1 LRCAFNPVSTALKV
15 SLHGQGRNKPHIFRP
30 TARAAAAVLEHHADP
45 CADRRETRPKVVVE
59 AGENPEHR
67 TLAAAGWADED
78 AYLSGIERKA
88 DAGDHVVL
96 FARRVP
102 ERLAGDIDLKPH
114 GDATGIAGPQMAAPA
129 RFQ

>member
-1 LRCAFNPVSTALKV
+1 LKV
-15 SLHGQGRNKPHIFRP
+15 GI
-30 TARAAAAVLEHHADP
+30 
-45 CADRRETRPKVVVE
+45 E
-59 AGENPEHR
+59 AGENPER
-67 TLAAAGWADED
+67 RALAAAGWTDED
-78 AYLSGIERKA
+78 ADLSGIKRKGH
-88 DAGDHVVL
+88 AGDHVVL

>member
-1 LRCAFNPVSTALKV
+1 MKV
-15 SLHGQGRNKPHIFRP
+15 G
-30 TARAAAAVLEHHADP
+30 
-45 CADRRETRPKVVVE
+45 VE

-67 TLAAAGWADED
+67 ALAAAGRTDQD
-78 AYLSGIERKA
+78 ANLSGIKRKGH
-88 DAGDHVVL
+88 AGDHVVL

-114 GDATGIAGPQMAAPA
+114 GDATGIAGPQMAAPT